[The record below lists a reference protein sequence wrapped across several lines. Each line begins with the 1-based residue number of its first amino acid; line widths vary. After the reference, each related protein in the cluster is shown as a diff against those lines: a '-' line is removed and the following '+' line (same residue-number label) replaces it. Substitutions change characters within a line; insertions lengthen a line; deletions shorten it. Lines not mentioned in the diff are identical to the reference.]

1 MKDPRNLSTYRGQRP
16 LTSGHNDRNIKTVP
30 KHLWAHFFWKRIQ
43 RIIHVSQERGHGAWN
58 LESGSFYYCS
68 TIIQRPWRLISTTS
82 TRLWLNTAT

>member
-43 RIIHVSQERGHGAWN
+43 RIIHVSQERVDTERGTWRVGH
-58 LESGSFYYCS
+58 
-68 TIIQRPWRLISTTS
+68 STTAGPLF
-82 TRLWLNTAT
+82 RDHGV